1 MVAVVPW
8 DTAPVQ
14 VEIGVLGELRVVVDG
29 VELTPRAPKERALLA
44 LLAVNRERLVT
55 VDRLL
60 GQLWPELPPD
70 RGRHVLQVRI
80 AEIRKLLGGVGAA
93 ALVESNS
100 AGYRLRISA
109 ESLDADRFAG
119 LVEAAR
125 VCELAKDTLGAAGTL
140 RHALGLWRGEPF
152 ADVHGC
158 VALQTEAA
166 RLTELRLGA
175 IEHRI
180 AAELADGCHQRLL
193 PELEALVME
202 HPLRER
208 LWEHRVL
215 ALYRC
220 GRQTDALRA
229 LAAIRRIL
237 IDEVGV
243 DRNPA
248 LQTLEADVLAQRAT
262 LDWVPTATARWVL
275 PDPFEAPADRIA
287 NGTATSHELPRTGP
301 APCTPEVRYAKTSD
315 GVHLAYQVVGEG
327 PPDLIIIPGFISE
340 LDNWWEAWDGRLVR
354 RLATFSRLIL
364 FDKRGTGLSDRPPAI
379 DVDDWV
385 EDVRTVLDAVGAD
398 RPVVVG
404 MSAGGPIAILFAATY
419 PERTGPLVL
428 YGASP
433 RMLTDGTED
442 YPSRFTMPEREAL
455 IARIEAGWGTGV
467 ALEWF
472 CPSIAEDPEMCA
484 QFGRFERRSASPGA
498 ASAYLR
504 TLGKID
510 VRDAL
515 PLISTPTLVLHPTRD
530 RAIPIAIARYTA
542 ARIPGAVLKEL
553 DTADHL
559 IWFSEAIDAITD
571 EIQNFV
577 TGAVAAD
584 EIHRVLSTIV
594 AVQTNATDL
603 SGPGFLTE
611 LVHRHRGRTIGN
623 RGDRFVAAFDGPA
636 HAVRCAS
643 ALSFE
648 FVVAGIDVRVG
659 VHSGE
664 GTGNESMLHGGVAA
678 HAGWMASLARPGEVV
693 VSRVVHDLVAGSSF
707 DFTHRG
713 AHHNPEANEEWTVY
727 ALRRTKASNEAS
739 TST

>member
-1 MVAVVPW
+1 M
-8 DTAPVQ
+8 Q
-14 VEIGVLGELRVVVDG
+14 VEIGVLGELQMTIDG

-60 GQLWPELPPD
+60 EQLWPELPPD

-80 AEIRKLLGGVGAA
+80 AEIRKLLARAGAA
-93 ALVESNS
+93 ALLESSS
-100 AGYRLRISA
+100 AGYRLRIGA
-109 ESLDADRFAG
+109 ESLDAERFAE

-125 VCELAKDTLGAAGTL
+125 ACQLAADTLGAAGTL

-152 ADVHGC
+152 ADAHGC

-175 IEHRI
+175 IESRI

-215 ALYRC
+215 ALYRG
-220 GRQTDALRA
+220 GRQSEALRA
-229 LAAIRRIL
+229 LAAVRSIL

-243 DRNPA
+243 DRSPA
-248 LQTLEADVLAQRAT
+248 LQTLEVDVLAQSAT
-262 LDWVPTATARWVL
+262 LDWIPTATARWVL
-275 PDPFEAPADRIA
+275 PDPFEAAAGRNA
-287 NGTATSHELPRTGP
+287 NGTARHELPKTGP
-301 APCTPEVRYAKTSD
+301 AESTPEVRYAKTRD

-364 FDKRGTGLSDRPPAI
+364 FDKRGTGLSDRPPTI

-442 YPSRFTMPEREAL
+442 YPASFTVNDMEAF
-455 IARIEAGWGTGV
+455 IAKIEAGWGTGV
-467 ALEWF
+467 VTLRVL
-472 CPSIAEDPEMCA
+472 CPSIAKDPEIRA

-504 TLGKID
+504 TLAKID

-515 PLISTPTLVLHPTRD
+515 PLISAPTLVLHPTRD
-530 RAIPIAIARYTA
+530 EAIPIAVARYTA

-559 IWFSEAIDAITD
+559 IWFSEAVDAITD

-577 TGAVAAD
+577 SGAVPAD

-594 AVQTNATDL
+594 AVHTDETDL
-603 SGPGFLTE
+603 TQPGFLTH
-611 LVHRHRGRTIGN
+611 LVDRHRGRTIGH
-623 RGDRFVAAFDGPA
+623 RGCEFVAAFDGPA

-643 ALSFE
+643 ALSLKFAS
-648 FVVAGIDVRVG
+648 AGIDARIG

-664 GTGNESMLHGGVAA
+664 GNVNESMLDGEATA
-678 HAGWMASLARPGEVV
+678 NAGWMASLARPGEVV
-693 VSRVVHDLVAGSSF
+693 VSRAAHDLVAGSSF
-707 DFTHRG
+707 AFTHRG
-713 AHHNPEANEEWTVY
+713 TYPNPKSHQLWPVY
-727 ALRRTKASNEAS
+727 GLISPAA
-739 TST
+739 